1 VWATATQAQASRSNM
16 YLSASAGGVVA
27 GPGVVGLNVTG
38 KGVFVVGPTV
48 TGKGVM
54 VVGGIVDGLVG
65 PVVKDGQGSV
75 CNKKNTI
82 ILGRGLRPSLYT
94 EGIIRSIMPVYLLCI
109 KFCKYKGIRCEC
121 HKSPQTFR
129 CHN

>member
-75 CNKKNTI
+75 CNKKKHHYFGEGVKTVFVYRGHYQI
-82 ILGRGLRPSLYT
+82 YYARVSIVYQIL
-94 EGIIRSIMPVYLLCI
+94 
-109 KFCKYKGIRCEC
+109 
-121 HKSPQTFR
+121 
-129 CHN
+129 